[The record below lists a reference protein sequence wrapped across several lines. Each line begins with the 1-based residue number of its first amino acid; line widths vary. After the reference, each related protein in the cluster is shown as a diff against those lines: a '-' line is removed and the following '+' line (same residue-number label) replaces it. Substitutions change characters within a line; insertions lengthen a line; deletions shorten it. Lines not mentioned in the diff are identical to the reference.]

1 MGGFHAGVIPWIC
14 FLWITED
21 YPCGRFLRCFWYIL
35 TSPVTMENQWFFN
48 FSNMFCFFNI
58 LHYVRSFQ
66 HLTKHPGNDFS
77 WIQIYDTG
85 KVHKSFKCPNI
96 VDIRTPSGIRMRRI
110 KVLVEDI
117 FEFLAEVRIYSCLD
131 IRLDF
136 LKLHGEQ
143 TCPKEPVSSIYYI
156 PNVKRLIFS
165 VFRWQKPGVSQS
177 GSWFHP
183 VFQCGFTDSKIL
195 CHIAKW

>member
-1 MGGFHAGVIPWIC
+1 
-14 FLWITED
+14 
-21 YPCGRFLRCFWYIL
+21 
-35 TSPVTMENQWFFN
+35 MENQWFFN

-131 IRLDF
+131 IRFHSL
-136 LKLHGEQ
+136 
-143 TCPKEPVSSIYYI
+143 S
-156 PNVKRLIFS
+156 
-165 VFRWQKPGVSQS
+165 S
-177 GSWFHP
+177 GSHLTYIIFHRWIFLNCTANRCVRRNP
-183 VFQCGFTDSKIL
+183 FLPYIISRTWN
-195 CHIAKW
+195 A